1 MSQNQPDLPK
11 SPVPL
16 ANPDTSQLNK
26 AAPTLNTNKTTAPTT
41 APAVPSPAPSVTRKP
56 PPSPLSKS
64 SELKNESKQIE
75 PEAVEEKVEDFDKY
89 EVKRAA
95 IGTGIFSS
103 LLTLSTVNTH

>member
-16 ANPDTSQLNK
+16 AN
-26 AAPTLNTNKTTAPTT
+26 LNTNKTTAPTT

-64 SELKNESKQIE
+64 SELKNESKRIE